1 MTKKTKKPGHKLPFI
16 AIIGKPN
23 VGKSSLFNRIVGEKV
38 AITSEIAGTTRDR
51 VFRRVR
57 LENLTT
63 IFVDT
68 GGLEFEKK
76 RNIEADMQAQARL
89 AIGEADLIL
98 FIVDG
103 REDPTIDDVQTANIL
118 RRQSKKVIF
127 VANKIDHAKSSHN
140 LLTWT
145 ELGFGEPVS
154 VSVIH
159 NLGIEKLQKI
169 ILQQLKTDG
178 WEESEEYQEPANS
191 IKLAIIGRPNAGKS
205 SLVNALVGTD
215 RVIVSEEAGTTRDAI
230 DIELHKDGQNYTLI
244 DTAGLRR
251 RGKIEKGIEK
261 YSSFRTIDAI
271 ERSDIVCLILDYEV
285 GIRAQ
290 DLHISSYILEANKG
304 LILIVNK
311 IDLMENKEV
320 ERNSIARLL
329 KHRFDYLSWAPVLF
343 VSAKNHKNLE
353 HIFEN
358 AINIFHER
366 KREIDPDDLVDFIRD
381 KFHKHQ
387 PPSYGRKKLV
397 FYDLKQFTS
406 YTPTF
411 EYLVNN
417 KEIIHFSYQRYLENE
432 FREQFGFMGTSVRF
446 FYKSIDP
453 KLLRDA
459 KPL

>member
-1 MTKKTKKPGHKLPFI
+1 M
-16 AIIGKPN
+16 
-23 VGKSSLFNRIVGEKV
+23 

-51 VFRRVR
+51 VFRRVQ
-57 LENLTT
+57 LENLTS

-68 GGLEFEKK
+68 GGLEFGKK
-76 RNIEADMQAQARL
+76 QNIEADMQSQARI

-103 REDPTIDDVQTANIL
+103 RQDPTIDDVQTANIL
-118 RRQSKKVIF
+118 RRQSKKIIF
-127 VANKIDHAKSSHN
+127 VANKIDHEKSSHN
-140 LLTWT
+140 LLAWT
-145 ELGFGEPVS
+145 ELGFGEPIS
-154 VSVIH
+154 ISVIH
-159 NLGIEKLQKI
+159 NLGINKLQKI
-169 ILQQLKTDG
+169 ILQHLQEDG
-178 WEESEEYQEPANS
+178 WSKAEDYQEPTNS

-205 SLVNALVGTD
+205 SLVNALVGAE

-230 DIELHKDGQNYTLI
+230 DIDLHKDGQNYTLI

-271 ERSDIVCLILDYEV
+271 ERSDVVCLILDYEV

-311 IDLMENKEV
+311 IDLMENKEI

-343 VSAKNHKNLE
+343 VSAKNRKNLD

-366 KREIDPDDLVDFIRD
+366 KREIDPEALVDFLRD

-387 PPSYGRKKLV
+387 PPSAGRNRVV
-397 FYDLKQFTS
+397 FYDLKQYPS
-406 YTPTF
+406 VTPTF
-411 EYLVNN
+411 EYIVNN
-417 KEIIHFSYQRYLENE
+417 KDIIHFSYQRYLENE
-432 FREQFGFMGTSVRF
+432 FREQFGFTGTSIRF

-453 KLLRDA
+453 KLLRDS